1 MTKAGFAMQ
10 VKGKGSQSTPGEG
23 QHTPVWGEKTKL
35 MVTFLVGGG
44 YRGVNFG

>member
-23 QHTPVWGEKTKL
+23 QYTPVWGEKKTNGDI
-35 MVTFLVGGG
+35 FGR
-44 YRGVNFG
+44 RGVQGG